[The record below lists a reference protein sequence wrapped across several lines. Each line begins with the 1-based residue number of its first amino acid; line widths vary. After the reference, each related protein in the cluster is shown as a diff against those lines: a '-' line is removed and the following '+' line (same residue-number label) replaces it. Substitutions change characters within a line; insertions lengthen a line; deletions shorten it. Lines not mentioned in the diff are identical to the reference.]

1 MFSFRWQVSMTL
13 VSEIVRLGCGAA
25 GTLLTPS
32 TPFAYPQVASRCFAL
47 FRVARFGVYA
57 GQRD

>member
-1 MFSFRWQVSMTL
+1 MTL

-32 TPFAYPQVASRCFAL
+32 TPFAYPQIASRCFAL